1 MLADEVLLRSRLV
14 AGIEQEIWG
23 ILIAYNLVRMETT
36 CIAKEANVSPLRISF
51 MMALRERVKLYILP
65 ERKNGPNQGPFV

>member
-23 ILIAYNLVRMETT
+23 ILIAYNLVRMETSR
-36 CIAKEANVSPLRISF
+36 IAKEVNVSPLRISF
-51 MMALRERVKLYILP
+51 MMAL
-65 ERKNGPNQGPFV
+65 